1 MVIDDQ
7 PEHSA
12 EYKSGPQSP
21 LALVPGPSSAG
32 ALRRPLPFHSS
43 CKDFAAKLWKMIISE
58 TKLTNDCQVVQSD
71 YIAV

>member
-1 MVIDDQ
+1 MVIDQ

-43 CKDFAAKLWKMIISE
+43 CKDFAAKLWKMIILE